1 MTMFRAL
8 PSQLLL
14 LSILL
19 ILGACA
25 SSSDETFDIV
35 EATILEMQ
43 EAMEDGRVTSR
54 DLVEAYLLRIAV
66 YEDQVNA
73 VITVNK
79 NALEEADRL
88 DRERVDGQT
97 RGPLHGIPVA
107 LKDNVHTSDIRTT
120 GGAIAFENL
129 MPPYDATL
137 TANLREAGAIILAK
151 TVMTELANFTAAGM
165 PGNYSAVGGYGMNPY
180 DPRRDPRCNPYHGRP
195 RHCRAHDAHR
205 DRRGNHDGCA
215 GRNRTGSK

>member
-1 MTMFRAL
+1 M
-8 PSQLLL
+8 
-14 LSILL
+14 
-19 ILGACA
+19 
-25 SSSDETFDIV
+25 
-35 EATILEMQ
+35 
-43 EAMEDGRVTSR
+43 
-54 DLVEAYLLRIAV
+54 
-66 YEDQVNA
+66 
-73 VITVNK
+73 ITVNK

-88 DRERVDGQT
+88 DRERADGQT

-180 DPRRDPRCNPYHGRP
+180 DPRRDPRDGRNDGRP
-195 RHCRAHDAHR
+195 VL
-205 DRRGNHDGCA
+205 GVV
-215 GRNRTGSK
+215 

>member
-1 MTMFRAL
+1 MFRAL
-8 PSQLLL
+8 PSQILLL
-14 LSILL
+14 VTLL
-19 ILGACA
+19 LLGACA
-25 SSSDETFDIV
+25 SSSDEAFDIV

-88 DRERVDGQT
+88 DRERADGQT

-137 TANLREAGAIILAK
+137 TANLR
-151 TVMTELANFTAAGM
+151 
-165 PGNYSAVGGYGMNPY
+165 
-180 DPRRDPRCNPYHGRP
+180 
-195 RHCRAHDAHR
+195 
-205 DRRGNHDGCA
+205 
-215 GRNRTGSK
+215 

>member
-1 MTMFRAL
+1 MFRAL
-8 PSQLLL
+8 PNQIFLLAAL
-14 LSILL
+14 LT
-19 ILGACA
+19 LGACA
-25 SSSDETFDIV
+25 SSSDEAFDIV

-54 DLVEAYLLRIAV
+54 DLVEAYLLRIAL

-88 DRERVDGQT
+88 DRERADGET
-97 RGPLHGIPVA
+97 RGALHGIPVA

-137 TANLREAGAIILAK
+137 TTNLREAGAIILAK

-180 DPRRDPRCNPYHGRP
+180 DPRRDPRDGRNDGRP
-195 RHCRAHDAHR
+195 AVSYTHLRAHAPLR
-205 DRRGNHDGCA
+205 
-215 GRNRTGSK
+215 